1 MKTIMILR
9 HAEAQRGGSASTDK
23 KRKLTAKGRG
33 DATKIGQ
40 FLDQQSIAAGYI
52 ESSTAKR
59 ARETTTLLAESAGL
73 SLNINWND
81 NFYSGGPADYH
92 QAIRQAPDEVDNI
105 LLVGHN
111 PLVSRLVSG
120 LCSSEGQ
127 YLVRM
132 LQGTLVCMEHPAISW
147 DQVEPGTARLQWMVT
162 PEILNS

>member
-1 MKTIMILR
+1 MKTIMLLR

-23 KRKLTAKGRG
+23 KRTLTDLGRS

-40 FLDQQSIAAGYI
+40 FLDQQSIAVDYI

-59 ARETTTLLAESAGL
+59 ARETISLIAESAGL

-81 NFYSGGPADYH
+81 KFYSGGPADYH
-92 QAIRQAPDEVDNI
+92 QAIREAPDRVNNI

-111 PLVSRLVSG
+111 PLVSRLISG
-120 LCSSEGQ
+120 LCSSGGQ

-132 LQGTLVCMEHPAISW
+132 PQGALVCIEHPAISW
-147 DQVEPGTARLQWMVT
+147 DQVELGTARLRWMVT
-162 PEILNS
+162 PEILKN